1 MMILRVVGTLI
12 FKQTITPM
20 RALFILLFCLAVS
33 SCSQYIADF
42 DETSTPIVTHKEQS
56 NATLA
61 DIAYDLLEFDKY
73 KEALELV
80 RDDKSMTATT
90 VKIIANDR
98 LGNPR
103 AAIDYAILD
112 LRLKDST
119 RFYEGSWEL
128 CELYE
133 IFKKDIDYG
142 MKLINDEYV
151 RCSRNYQIRQLMMKL
166 YWYLDDYEKVVSLG
180 DEFRK
185 EFPDMSDDVTF
196 NAWRNDALDSLSIR
210 APETYKKIIAS
221 YQSKRWNGVETN

>member
-33 SCSQYIADF
+33 SCSQYKADF

-112 LRLKDST
+112 LRLKDFT

-128 CELYE
+128 WDLYL
-133 IFKKDIDYG
+133 IFIKDIDYG
-142 MKLINDEYV
+142 LDRLNEEYS
-151 RCSRNYQIRQLMMKL
+151 RCHSNYQVRQLMMKL
-166 YWYLDDYEKVVSLG
+166 YWYQEDYEKVISLG
-180 DEFRK
+180 DEFME
-185 EFPDMSDDVTF
+185 EFPELPDEVTF
-196 NAWRNDALDSLSIR
+196 NVWRQGALDSL
-210 APETYKKIIAS
+210 II
-221 YQSKRWNGVETN
+221 NGV

>member
-1 MMILRVVGTLI
+1 MILRVVGTLI

-33 SCSQYIADF
+33 SCSQYKADF

-112 LRLKDST
+112 LRLKDFT

-128 CELYE
+128 WDLYL
-133 IFKKDIDYG
+133 IFIKDIDYG
-142 MKLINDEYV
+142 LDRLNEEYS
-151 RCSRNYQIRQLMMKL
+151 RCHSNYQVRQLMMKL
-166 YWYLDDYEKVVSLG
+166 YWYQEDYEKVISLG
-180 DEFRK
+180 DEFME
-185 EFPDMSDDVTF
+185 EFPELPDEVTF
-196 NAWRNDALDSLSIR
+196 NVWRQGALDSL
-210 APETYKKIIAS
+210 II
-221 YQSKRWNGVETN
+221 NGV